1 MLEYLRAMG
10 ADVRVVGNAVAVKKG
25 EWPLK
30 PISVEMADNIDL
42 FPTVAALCALSNG
55 ESELRGIQR
64 ARIKESNRVTA
75 MRNGLTK
82 LGVPF
87 QEFKEYVTIKGLN
100 IEKKN
105 DDDDTGTKENML
117 EKAEDFF
124 SEEKEAP
131 SIDIDSCNDHRI
143 AMAFAIIGAAQ
154 GGVTITG
161 AECVKKTFPDFW
173 KSFGAIGGS
182 FKAYE

>member
-1 MLEYLRAMG
+1 MT
-10 ADVRVVGNAVAVKKG
+10 
-25 EWPLK
+25 
-30 PISVEMADNIDL
+30 DNIDL
-42 FPTVAALCALSNG
+42 FPTIAALCSLSDG
-55 ESELRGIQR
+55 DSELRGIQR

-100 IEKKN
+100 VVKKS
-105 DDDDTGTKENML
+105 DDDDTGTKETMM
-117 EKAEDFF
+117 EKAVDFF
-124 SEEKEAP
+124 NEEKEPPA
-131 SIDIDSCNDHRI
+131 IVIDSYNDHRI
-143 AMAFAIIGAAQ
+143 AMAFSIMGAAL
-154 GGVTITG
+154 GGVTITN

-173 KSFGAIGGS
+173 KSFGAIGGD